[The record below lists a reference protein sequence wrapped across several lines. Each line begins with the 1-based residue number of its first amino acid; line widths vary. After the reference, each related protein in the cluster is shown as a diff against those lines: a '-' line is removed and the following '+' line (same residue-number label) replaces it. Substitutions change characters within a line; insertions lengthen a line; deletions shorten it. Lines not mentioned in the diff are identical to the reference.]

1 MAPIRLPRK
10 RPAGTPPRQ
19 LNRNRPRPA
28 EPPPPLPGILRVN
41 YGHGSTMQDAL
52 DRKATDD
59 SDARAEDDV
68 VLLDDRH
75 APIGRMPK
83 STVHHAATPLHLAF
97 SCYLFDD
104 AGRLMMTRRGL
115 TKLTWPG
122 VWTNSCCGHP
132 RPGEPVEDA
141 VRRRCLQELGVR
153 IVDLHAV
160 LPEFTYR
167 VQDPS
172 GVWENEFCPVFVARV
187 HPDDLVRPYEEEVL
201 EFAWAHWRDVVHSVR
216 ATPFVFSPW
225 AVLQVRQL
233 IGVLGPG

>member
-1 MAPIRLPRK
+1 
-10 RPAGTPPRQ
+10 
-19 LNRNRPRPA
+19 
-28 EPPPPLPGILRVN
+28 
-41 YGHGSTMQDAL
+41 MQDAL

-141 VRRRCLQELGVR
+141 VRRRCEQELGVR

-187 HPDDLVRPYEEEVL
+187 HPDDLVRPDEEEVL